1 VADVFSSLLG
11 QDRAVAAM
19 RHHAAHPVHAYVLTG
34 PAGSGMP
41 EALRALSAALQC
53 ENQGCGAC
61 EACRRALAGVD
72 PDVTYVSRAG
82 VSWSVAEFGEAERVS
97 RRKPLGPGH
106 QIVVLENIE
115 LAVQSASKLLKVLE
129 EPPTRTIFLLTAEST
144 PEELATIWSRCI
156 EIPFA
161 PLSEDVITDYLVR
174 EGADSVA
181 ARAAAGASGGDLKR
195 AQVLARDEALA
206 GRVALWQS
214 VPDRL
219 DAVSAHSSQLAE
231 EIIAAIDHAVSPLTE
246 LQDGEMES
254 LRLNA
259 REMGMRAVPG
269 RRDVEARFRRE
280 QSRFRREDLR
290 FGLATLMRAY
300 RQQMLEGLEGLDDG
314 DKRGR
319 VTVEGAIS
327 AIELVDETSRS
338 LNANVN
344 EALVLTN
351 LLLGL
356 ARC

>member
-1 VADVFSSLLG
+1 VSDVFSSLLG
-11 QDRAVAAM
+11 QDRAVTAM
-19 RHHAAHPVHAYVLTG
+19 RHHVRSPVHAYVLTG

-41 EALRALSAALQC
+41 EALRALAAALQC
-53 ENQGCGAC
+53 ETFGCGQC
-61 EACRRALAGVD
+61 ESCRRALSGVD

-82 VSWSVAEFGEAERVS
+82 VNWSVNEFGEAERVS
-97 RRKPLGPGH
+97 RRKPLGPAH
-106 QIVVLENIE
+106 QIVVIENVE
-115 LAVQSASKLLKVLE
+115 LAVQSAGRLLKVLE
-129 EPPTRTIFLLTAEST
+129 EPATRTVFLLTAESM

-161 PLSEDVITDYLVR
+161 PLSEEIICDYLVR
-174 EGADSVA
+174 EGADAVA
-181 ARAAAGASGGDLKR
+181 ARAAAAASGGDLKR

-231 EIIAAIDHAVSPLTE
+231 EILASVDAAVAHLAS

-259 REMGMRAVPG
+259 REMGLRAVPG
-269 RRDVEARFRRE
+269 RREVEARFRRE

-290 FGLATLMRAY
+290 FGLATLMRTY
-300 RQQMLEGLEGLDDG
+300 RQRMLEGLEGLDDG
-314 DKRGR
+314 DKRSR

-338 LNANVN
+338 LNSNIN
-344 EALVLTN
+344 ESLMLTN